1 MRDRT
6 AWRATL
12 MRQFQGLW
20 DKDEQGMELGAFLDV
35 ELGITLVQRVCPN
48 EPVTAAHEL
57 LTGYPLLE
65 ALGTRTDEVTA
76 SRIAVARH
84 LLGPLRTRRDWETG
98 IRSYRSVA
106 EDLRGYRIDSDGHAS
121 VRSVSIADRRFSD
134 YDKALDSPPGLSRQ
148 TMRTAPAGQYVT
160 FSRARPVSVEI
171 PESLALLPKPSGH
184 QLAAR
189 TDRKPLT
196 FTWEELAATA
206 AMLDRREEDA
216 KLADR
221 GNWARLFARLRL
233 RVREHDEFADSQHLT
248 IGGIL
253 HLIGMVGAGKSTLMK
268 LLAVC
273 AAERKLR
280 VTLVEG
286 DVLSCLRTSA
296 WLDSVRVSA
305 APIVGASAQH
315 RHINRMHQVHAAT
328 AADGMALTGFPH
340 AADLLSTACGLD
352 ALRPT
357 TTPWEFQDAP
367 CRDKLTE
374 PGEGDAAK
382 RFGCPIWGKCQRHST
397 SRAAVDALVWVA
409 TPASLV
415 FSRVPQELNREQLRY
430 LELVWRRSDLVII
443 DEADRVQ
450 AHLDEMFSPDQTL
463 IGHDDAWLERV
474 MDHTERELRVH
485 GRAQF
490 GDRKVREWVTTVN
503 TARTIANRLYAL
515 LRRDPLPRGSSTM
528 LKWIGRDCF
537 TEWTLADKLVRTWT
551 GADDVPDANNEAY
564 TTVRT
569 ALDQFLPDPLG
580 QRGRAQSTLSVE
592 LVELARALV
601 NLADEEEC
609 TRLATQWLR
618 NATLPRPVAE
628 AEVSE
633 MALRLEFTMLLA
645 VLSNTLNSLLRGWRA
660 VDTSLNFDAVGGLT
674 FQRPPEDYTPVVPAP
689 PMGAILGYQYQR
701 DSEHQDRMGTLRFFR
716 CAGVGRWILLN
727 LHRLFSA
734 DSSTGPAVLLMS
746 GTSWAGTSPRYD
758 IQHPVGAILQAPP
771 EELCAVDES
780 KFFLDFVRDEH
791 GNAIS
796 VSGLR
801 GLQRRLALQRI
812 LRELASQ
819 QRPGDPSRLEKELA
833 TLPPERRRIL
843 LLVGSYREAEQ
854 VAQDLTD
861 IRSDWR
867 GRVLH
872 LVADQTEFT
881 GYWTPTLRRGDVSR
895 LADTEAT
902 FLVAPLLAIERGHNI
917 LNPAGKA
924 AIGSAYFLVRPHPR
938 PDDITYPV
946 QSMNRWAIE
955 QIAELK
961 SARHPYSTSDLHG
974 LARELRAVGY
984 RLWQSKLTM
993 PLVYGSLDLA
1003 TDRPALAWTQLV
1015 TIWQVIGRLVRGG
1028 CAARVHFCD
1037 AKFAPDPQ
1045 DPRASLLVGMHR
1057 ALDQYLGTDAACT
1070 PADRELAES
1079 LYGPFHRALARIPGV
1094 TNAEIH

>member
-65 ALGTRTDEVTA
+65 ALGVRTDEVTA
-76 SRIAVARH
+76 SSIAVARH

-106 EDLRGYRIDSDGHAS
+106 EDLRGYQIDSDGYAS
-121 VRSVSIADRRFSD
+121 ARSVSVADRRFSD
-134 YDKALDSPPGLSRQ
+134 YDRALDSPPVLSRQ
-148 TMRTAPAGQYVT
+148 TMRTAPAGHYVT
-160 FSRARPVSVEI
+160 ISRGRPVSVEI

-189 TDRKPLT
+189 GDRKPLT
-196 FTWEELAATA
+196 FTWEELATTA
-206 AMLDRREEDA
+206 AVLDQREEAA
-216 KLADR
+216 KLAHR
-221 GNWARLFARLRL
+221 GNWVRLFARLRL
-233 RVREHDEFADSQHLT
+233 RVREHDEFVDSQQLT
-248 IGGIL
+248 IAGVL

-273 AAERKLR
+273 AAERGLQ

-296 WLDSVRVSA
+296 WLRSVEVSA

-315 RHINRMHQVHAAT
+315 RHINRMHQVHAAN
-328 AADGMALTGFPH
+328 AADGMALTGFPRD
-340 AADLLSTACGLD
+340 ADLLSTACGLD

-374 PGEGDAAK
+374 PGEGDATK
-382 RFGCPIWGKCQRHST
+382 RFGCPLWGKCQRHRT
-397 SRAAVDALVWVA
+397 SRAAVDASVWVA

-430 LELVWRRSDLVII
+430 LELVWRRDDLVIV

-450 AHLDEMFSPDQTL
+450 AQLDEMFSPDQTL

-474 MDHTERELRVH
+474 MDHTERELRTH

-503 TARTIANRLYAL
+503 AARTIANRLYAL
-515 LRRDPLPRGSSTM
+515 LRRDPLPRGTSTM

-551 GADDVPDANNEAY
+551 GDDASDPNDESY

-569 ALDQFLPDPLG
+569 ALDHFLPDPLG
-580 QRGRAQSTLSVE
+580 RRGRAQSALTTE

-609 TRLATQWLR
+609 ARLATRWLR

-628 AEVSE
+628 AEVDE

-701 DSEHQDRMGTLRFFR
+701 DPEHQDRMGTLRFFR

-727 LHRLFSA
+727 LHRLFA
-734 DSSTGPAVLLMS
+734 PDSSTGPAVLLMS

-758 IQHPVGAILQAPP
+758 IQKPVGAILQAPR
-771 EELCAVDES
+771 EELRAVDES
-780 KFFLDFVRDEH
+780 SFFLHSVRDEH

-819 QRPGDPSRLEKELA
+819 QRPDDPSRFEKELA
-833 TLPPERRRIL
+833 GLPPERRRIL

-867 GRVLH
+867 GQVLH

-924 AIGSAYFLVRPHPR
+924 AIGSAYFLIRPHPR

-955 QIAELK
+955 RIAELG
-961 SARHPYSTSDLHG
+961 SARHPYSASDLHG
-974 LARELRAVGY
+974 LGRELRAVGY

-993 PLVYGSLDLA
+993 PLVYGSLDLT

-1070 PADRELAES
+1070 RADRELAES

-1094 TNAEIH
+1094 TDAEIH